1 MQSKEF
7 PPTLGAPFPQA
18 KRRIP
23 WRETE
28 LTGTIFFLKP
38 NSRKRRSVIA
48 GLVLGGVLA
57 TAHAAPTLASDVKP
71 DADGKLTSDD
81 GTIDLVWDGGSAPY
95 ELQQARDASFSDAR
109 TRYEGEDAETV
120 LTGLADGV
128 YHFRVREVSSGG
140 WSEPLVVN
148 VESMN
153 RGTLFLLLGT
163 GAFVAVSTIGSILY
177 GYHKNR

>member
-1 MQSKEF
+1 MQSGEF
-7 PPTLGAPFPQA
+7 PPSLGAPFPQA

-28 LTGTIFFLKP
+28 LTGTIFFFKP
-38 NSRKRRSVIA
+38 NSRVRRSVLA

-57 TAHAAPTLASDVKP
+57 TANAAPTVTSDIKP
-71 DADGKLTSDD
+71 DAEGKLTSDD
-81 GTIDLVWDGGSAPY
+81 GTIDLVWTGGHGPC
-95 ELQQARDASFSDAR
+95 ELQQARDESFADAR
-109 TRYEGEDAETV
+109 SRYEGEDTETV

-128 YHFRVREVSSGG
+128 YHFRVREVPSGG